1 MEDQTIIFEECY
13 STARNISSAILKYFI
28 KYNEFEKKGYD
39 IDPYNYT
46 KLTIHNMLV
55 FRLIEKEIDM
65 MDLSYEEKNT
75 VALLKKYKNRDISE
89 LSPKNYLKFSV
100 WASLDGNIK
109 YRLSDCRQELKDD
122 DKWDMV
128 TAYLVPHTNI
138 IKISNDI
145 FLKTAIKNDLIEL

>member
-1 MEDQTIIFEECY
+1 MEDQPNRFEECY
-13 STARNISSAILKYFI
+13 STARNISSALLKYFI
-28 KYNEFEKKGYD
+28 KYGEFEKKGYD
-39 IDPYNYT
+39 IDPYKYT

-55 FRLIEKEIDM
+55 FRLMEKEIES

-75 VALLKKYKNRDISE
+75 VAVLKKYKTHEILD

-100 WASLDGNIK
+100 WVSTDGNIK
-109 YRLSDCRQELKDD
+109 YRLSDFRQEFREDNR
-122 DKWDMV
+122 WDMV

-145 FLKTAIKNDLIEL
+145 FLKTAMKYDLIEL